1 MPHILSGNLLCSL
14 ALSGTITA
22 MGKTRTLMARR
33 RSKQR
38 LTRKTFVYF
47 TKEERE
53 IVDQAA
59 HAERRS
65 VSSFIANAAMLAAEE
80 VLIRKGRKT

>member
-1 MPHILSGNLLCSL
+1 
-14 ALSGTITA
+14 
-22 MGKTRTLMARR
+22 MGKTRTPMTRR

-38 LTRKTFVYF
+38 LTKKTFVYF

-59 HAERRS
+59 RSERRS
-65 VSSFIANAAMLAAEE
+65 VSSFIANAAMLVAEE

>member
-1 MPHILSGNLLCSL
+1 MPHILPDNLQCSL
-14 ALSGTITA
+14 ALSGTIAA
-22 MGKTRTLMARR
+22 MGKTRTPMARR

-38 LTRKTFVYF
+38 LTKKTFVYF

-59 HAERRS
+59 RSERRS
-65 VSSFIANAAMLAAEE
+65 VSSFIANTAILAAEE
-80 VLIRKGRKT
+80 VLIRKSRKR